1 MSSRHDAEIRR
12 VKRGEPFGA
21 PSRIQ
26 KTYSSRQ
33 SVVRARTATTS
44 NRALNLGRH
53 RASIMRSLRRVANA
67 ARSVAARPQNA
78 SVATSQCGFD
88 FPATPLGRTMPVGS
102 VSASRSMSSSST
114 KHETWR
120 SEGGDT
126 DNLPLVERRDG
137 TMAEIDKNRGFVD
150 YNRIPDPYRDPLERV
165 FDWQEIQTTTG
176 HDPVERT
183 VQAARCMDCG
193 TPFCQTHT
201 GCPVNNLIPEW
212 NDLVYK
218 GQWRDAI
225 DRLHKVLNH
234 AKDNRFLVHMIDEL
248 SRFLFFA
255 ERSHYYEQSVRGA
268 SVNPLAS
275 SLPPLVPQFRRTT
288 FQSSLAACAQHR
300 ARARA

>member
-1 MSSRHDAEIRR
+1 
-12 VKRGEPFGA
+12 
-21 PSRIQ
+21 
-26 KTYSSRQ
+26 
-33 SVVRARTATTS
+33 
-44 NRALNLGRH
+44 
-53 RASIMRSLRRVANA
+53 MRSLRRVVTA
-67 ARSVAARPQNA
+67 ARRLNA
-78 SVATSQCGFD
+78 SVCASQRGHD
-88 FPATPLGRTMPVGS
+88 FPATPLGRTMPMGS
-102 VSASRSMSSSST
+102 VTASRSMSSTKSST

-120 SEGGDT
+120 SDGGDT

-165 FDWQEIQTTTG
+165 FDWQEIQTATG

-225 DRLHKVLNH
+225 DRLHKVL
-234 AKDNRFLVHMIDEL
+234 R
-248 SRFLFFA
+248 
-255 ERSHYYEQSVRGA
+255 RGRICLNLMA
-268 SVNPLAS
+268 CS
-275 SLPPLVPQFRRTT
+275 SLGVIAGFNT
-288 FQSSLAACAQHR
+288 CK
-300 ARARA
+300 